1 MSAINKLL
9 PIAPAGSTH
18 ATASRPAP
26 GRELG
31 QAANANEIAAA
42 RVSAGGYEPA
52 KDSPEKG
59 FAQAYEDRLSAQRDA
74 SDQHKKPLPSSHPD
88 LQSEDRALPL
98 DALAS
103 GDTLPLEGG
112 PLPPSEINAAQ
123 EQTVLETINPAPEV
137 LVMPTSEAGLVGLV
151 ALSSP
156 KGDAMPIT
164 LDSVFEPEGGI
175 VSVPISANSDGTNS
189 ETTLGGLALG
199 ADPAVASQQSV
210 LDGDSAQPETI
221 PSVNVKATLQSSQS
235 LALEMAAVDAE
246 FTWQGELIDRV
257 KAWRGIVA
265 QESLGAGNLQN
276 RQEMTLSL
284 NSSQGSQLQQ
294 FAQSIRASINLVES
308 QLLAAGGGER
318 QSNSTSV
325 MTSTESFS
333 AWRADNLQSPAVNVS
348 ARAAVGGV
356 GFAQTMQASNFGMP
370 LESSFGQ
377 NSWGE
382 SVSQRVSLMAGQKI
396 STASIALDPPEL
408 GAMTVKVSVDG
419 DQASVSF
426 LSAHA
431 QVREALEHTFSR
443 LQDLLSQ
450 QGLQLVDAQVEDDP
464 AARQQSGN
472 GSSGQDAQRQ
482 NSAED
487 DARLQS
493 EVKAL
498 VGLIDY
504 YV

>member
-9 PIAPAGSTH
+9 PIAPAGSAH
-18 ATASRPAP
+18 ASGSRPAP

-31 QAANANEIAAA
+31 QASNANEIAPA
-42 RVSAGGYEPA
+42 RVFAGGYELA
-52 KDSPEKG
+52 QDSPKKG

-74 SDQHKKPLPSSHPD
+74 SDQHKRPMHSSHRD
-88 LQSEDRALPL
+88 LQPEDRALPP
-98 DALAS
+98 DGIAS
-103 GDTLPLEGG
+103 GNTLPLEGE
-112 PLPPSEINAAQ
+112 PLPPSEINTTQ
-123 EQTVLETINPAPEV
+123 EQTVLETVNTAPEG
-137 LVMPTSEAGLVGLV
+137 LTMPAAEARQVGLV

-156 KGDAMPIT
+156 NGGAMP
-164 LDSVFEPEGGI
+164 LALESVFEPEGGI
-175 VSVPISANSDGTNS
+175 VSAPTAAYSEGSNS
-189 ETTLGGLALG
+189 ETLLGGLALG
-199 ADPAVASQQSV
+199 TDPAASEQSA
-210 LDGDSAQPETI
+210 LDEDSAQPEAI
-221 PSVNVKATLQSSQS
+221 SSVNVKATLKSSQ
-235 LALEMAAVDAE
+235 LLPLEIAAVDAE
-246 FTWQGELIDRV
+246 FTWQGELVDRV

-265 QESLGAGNLQN
+265 QESFGTGNLQN

-294 FAQSIRASINLVES
+294 FAQSIRASANLVES

-318 QSNSTSV
+318 QGNSTSA

-333 AWRADNLQSPAVNVS
+333 AWRADNLQTPAVNAG

-370 LESSFGQ
+370 LDSRFGQ
-377 NSWGE
+377 NTWGE

-431 QVREALEHTFSR
+431 QVREVLEHTFPR
-443 LQDLLSQ
+443 LQDLLNQ
-450 QGLQLVDAQVEDDP
+450 QGLQLVDARVADDP
-464 AARQQSGN
+464 AGRQQSGD
-472 GSSGQDAQRQ
+472 GSSSQEAQRQ
-482 NSAED
+482 DSAED

-493 EVKAL
+493 DVKAL